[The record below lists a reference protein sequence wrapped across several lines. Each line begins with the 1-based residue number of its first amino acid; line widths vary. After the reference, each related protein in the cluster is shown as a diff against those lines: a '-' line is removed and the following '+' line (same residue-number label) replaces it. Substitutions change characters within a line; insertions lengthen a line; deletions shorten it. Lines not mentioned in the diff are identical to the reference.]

1 MSVYAPN
8 RDDPSFYQHLFLT
21 LSSYSGHYITGGD
34 FNCTL
39 DSKKDWS
46 TGIDNTNQQT
56 RKILKNFMI

>member
-39 DSKKDWS
+39 DSKKDRS